1 MRLALDT
8 NVLVYVEG
16 VNGLPR
22 KKAALELIEQLP
34 PDSVFVP
41 VQALGELFHV
51 LVGKAAFS
59 RKLARTALLTWRDS
73 FGLIETSPSVLLA
86 ATDLATDHNLTIW
99 DAIILCA
106 AAEAGC
112 RLLLSEDLHEGFTWN
127 GVTVTNP
134 FAAQKHPLLTA
145 LLQ

>member
-22 KKAALELIEQLP
+22 KKAALELIERLP
-34 PDSVFVP
+34 PDTVFVS

-51 LVGKAAFS
+51 LVRKAAFPP
-59 RKLARTALLTWRDS
+59 KQARTAVLTWRDS
-73 FGLIETSPSVLLA
+73 FGLIETSPSVFLA
-86 ATDLATDHNLTIW
+86 ATDLAADHNLSIW
-99 DAIILCA
+99 DAIILSA

-112 RLLLSEDLHEGFTWN
+112 RLLLSEDLQEGFTWS

-134 FAAQKHPLLTA
+134 FAAQKHPLLA
-145 LLQ
+145 AFLE